1 MDKKTSFKAY
11 WKSLKWGDRM
21 VWILGFVF
29 MIGSISVIDFDK
41 LTLIEEIAL
50 FLGYIGA
57 FVLGFATYHNVEW
70 EKKVK
75 GENHE

>member
-29 MIGSISVIDFDK
+29 VIGVLVIDFDK
-41 LTLIEEIAL
+41 FTLIEKIAL
-50 FLGYIGA
+50 FLGYNGA
-57 FVLGFATYHNVEW
+57 VMLGFATYHNVEW